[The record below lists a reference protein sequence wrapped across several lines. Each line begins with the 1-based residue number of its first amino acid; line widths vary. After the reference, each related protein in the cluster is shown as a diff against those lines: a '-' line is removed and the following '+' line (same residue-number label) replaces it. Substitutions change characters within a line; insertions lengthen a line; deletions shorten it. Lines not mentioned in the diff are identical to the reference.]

1 MTMTKGRSDAAAG
14 ARETRP
20 GEQAR
25 HSHVPHDGTPEAA
38 AIEAAQLA
46 AKQGRELLAKLKAGE
61 TVQAGWTPAKLV
73 SRKETQGFA
82 APEIAE
88 IFKVDPAKLP
98 GYTGVESARGAFVL
112 LKVSRTID
120 AEETDAARRKAA

>member
-1 MTMTKGRSDAAAG
+1 MK
-14 ARETRP
+14 
-20 GEQAR
+20 Q
-25 HSHVPHDGTPEAA
+25 
-38 AIEAAQLA
+38 AAQLA

-61 TVQAGWTPAKLV
+61 TVQASWAPAKLV

-88 IFKVDPAKLP
+88 VFKVDAAKLP
-98 GYTGVESARGAFVL
+98 AYAGVESPRGAFVL

-120 AEETDAARRKAA
+120 AEETDAARRKAAVDELRQIIAQEQSNAYVAYLKSKADVKIRLERIEQKQ